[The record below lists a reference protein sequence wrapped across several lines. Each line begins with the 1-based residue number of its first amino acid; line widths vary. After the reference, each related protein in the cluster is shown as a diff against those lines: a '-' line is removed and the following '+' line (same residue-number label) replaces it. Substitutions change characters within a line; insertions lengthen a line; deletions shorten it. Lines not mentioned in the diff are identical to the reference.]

1 MKQTLAT
8 LVAAT
13 MSCTSAAP
21 GVARQPRPRR
31 CEASEAVS
39 FDDVSFATS
48 PGGAPEVT
56 VDWLSENRCKVRLI
70 DVRET
75 SELLESG
82 SIEGAEHVPI
92 AALSQEA
99 SDWNPREPVVVLCRS
114 GRRSARAVATLESLG
129 FDRVASLTGGLLS
142 WQLADQPMVAVPT
155 RPPPPMAARVD
166 GPISVESL
174 EEALAAA
181 PPRPVRAATLLLHGT
196 ESCVDGREDHAV
208 LGTPGGDAG
217 ELLLALSTI
226 ESLVNEQRAASASD
240 QPFVLEDGAIVALFD
255 AYVQSFGRVYFHSDE
270 HAMQHLRRALR
281 DDPRFQGAP
290 LGATASD
297 LEAFL
302 RRPPAALREP
312 LLEHLLEPSHVG
324 CGHLRLV
331 LQNPE
336 QYGVRAGLSRAL
348 GRVVHQ
354 MLWTRPELVDFVVLH
369 GDHQEEAVVN
379 VVLDGAVHAFSN
391 VPAISPRLGGHSV
404 FLNHPQVAA
413 FVREQHARFLFQEV
427 PALRAHGIT
436 EERFEAALAERAGR
450 QLDATLGHL
459 APRLPVFELRFENG
473 RARVSR
479 TR

>member
-1 MKQTLAT
+1 MKQSLIT

-21 GVARQPRPRR
+21 RIARQRPRR
-31 CEASEAVS
+31 CDPNEAIS
-39 FDDVSFATS
+39 FEDVRFATS
-48 PGGAPEVT
+48 PGGAPEVD
-56 VDWLSENRCKVRLI
+56 VDWLAESFCKVHLV

-75 SELLESG
+75 VEIDGTG

-92 AALSQEA
+92 AFLSEEA
-99 SDWNPREPVVVLCRS
+99 ANWDPREPVVVMCRS

-142 WQLADQPMVAVPT
+142 WQLAGKPMQPIET
-155 RPPPPMAARVD
+155 RPAPEIRPPAE
-166 GPISVESL
+166 GPITVERL
-174 EEALAAA
+174 EDALGAA

-226 ESLVNEQRAASASD
+226 ETLVNEQRPSD
-240 QPFVLEDGAIVALFD
+240 DPFVLEDGAIVALFD

-281 DDPRFQGAP
+281 ADPRFSRAA
-290 LGATASD
+290 LGRNAAE

-302 RRPPAALREP
+302 RRPPAELREP
-312 LLEHLLEPSHVG
+312 LLDHLLEPSHVG

-331 LQNPE
+331 LQHPE
-336 QYGVRAGLSRAL
+336 QYGVRVGLSRAL
-348 GRVVHQ
+348 GRVVHR

-379 VVLDGAVHAFSN
+379 VILEDDVHAFSN
-391 VPAISPRLGGHSV
+391 VPALSPRLGGHSV

-436 EERFEAALAERAGR
+436 LERFEAALATRAGQ